1 MQRIQIL
8 SFILLFFGSFLLA
21 QNTDKLTK
29 PILEEAML
37 MYRSEMASWYGTDLV
52 MAQYPDKTKIGGYFS
67 YSDKDKNICVF
78 YSKDEIP
85 VVLATISFDDT
96 FNIETA
102 EADFDER
109 NFTKDELM
117 LYRLRIKASEI
128 IQNDNFGF
136 FKHYD
141 KTNYNLIPLI
151 GKKENKVYILTGPT
165 ENGVMVLG
173 NDYLL
178 TFDKEEEL
186 TSKKSLH
193 KNILFFEFSKDN
205 DQVASMHTHLEET
218 GELIT
223 ATDIC
228 TLMLY
233 GKFTNWKTHYVFS
246 DKYVSIWSI
255 ENEKLFV
262 MTREAWEK
270 IPKDS
275 E

>member
-1 MQRIQIL
+1 M
-8 SFILLFFGSFLLA
+8 A